1 MEENMKIMSLLQ
13 DLTKVV
19 AETFKLST
27 MEAIGAV
34 ATSKTVARIM
44 NNRKADYNVEKE
56 ASALI
61 HELKTGV
68 A

>member
-1 MEENMKIMSLLQ
+1 
-13 DLTKVV
+13 
-19 AETFKLST
+19 

-44 NNRKADYNVEKE
+44 NNRKADYNVDKE

-61 HELKTGV
+61 HELSVNSQSAAITPNNSH
-68 A
+68 